1 MGRKWANIK
10 EKKAAKDANN
20 SRVYAKFGIE
30 IYVAAKSGDPDPH
43 ANQKLR
49 FVIERAKTYN
59 VPKHIID
66 RAIEKA
72 KGSADEILEY
82 LMEKD
87 IDVRD
92 VVEEDGQIIVYTE
105 PEDFHHAQEAL
116 KEKGIEEFT
125 VTELEMVPQNEVT
138 LEGDD
143 LANFEKMLDVLEDLE
158 DVQKVHHNVDLPE

>member
-1 MGRKWANIK
+1 MVIVDALTNNVNRTARDVRATFGKNGGNMGVSGAVSYMFDNT
-10 EKKAAKDANN
+10 
-20 SRVYAKFGIE
+20 GI
-30 IYVAAKSGDPDPH
+30 IGFAGDD
-43 ANQKLR
+43 
-49 FVIERAKTYN
+49 
-59 VPKHIID
+59 
-66 RAIEKA
+66 
-72 KGSADEILEY
+72 ADEILEY